1 LATGQHLLAPSTDE
15 VRSVLIE
22 HVNDLHNF
30 YGDFMGVRFA
40 RKHVSWYML
49 TRDPDKKFRSIFNGL
64 ESVDE
69 QLDSLN
75 MYFDN
80 LT

>member
-1 LATGQHLLAPSTDE
+1 ME
-15 VRSVLIE
+15 EKRSVIIE
-22 HVNDLHNF
+22 HVKDLHRF

-40 RKHVSWYML
+40 RKHVSWY
-49 TRDPDKKFRSIFNGL
+49 TQSCDQGKAFRSIFNGL
-64 ESVDE
+64 ESCEE
-69 QLDSLN
+69 QIGALT